1 MLNVVADALLPPASL
16 AVLAFLLFLFAPR
29 RRRIGLAVLAALL
42 AFGTEAVSAAL
53 FATLTF
59 PPAAPGPEPQAIV
72 ILSGDAVRMP
82 EPAPLEP
89 GLLTLERMRAGA
101 ALHRRTGLPV
111 LVSGGPFLGTEHTL
125 AAMMV
130 ASLHDD
136 FRIDVRWEEDRS
148 LDTWQNAEFSAA
160 ILRPLGIT
168 RIYLVTHSWH
178 MRRAMLAFR
187 RFGLDP
193 VPAPVREPRSPPWS
207 WYLLEIRASA
217 WQASYFALH
226 EWVGWAYYALRS

>member
-89 GLLTLERMRAGA
+89 GSLTLERMRAGA

-125 AAMMV
+125 AAMMA

-136 FRIDVRWEEDRS
+136 FRVDVRWEEDRS

-160 ILRPLGIT
+160 ILRPARDHPHLSGDAFLAHAACHA
-168 RIYLVTHSWH
+168 RLPPFRPRPRACARARAEVSSLVVVLA
-178 MRRAMLAFR
+178 RNPRLRLAGELLRAA
-187 RFGLDP
+187 
-193 VPAPVREPRSPPWS
+193 
-207 WYLLEIRASA
+207 
-217 WQASYFALH
+217 
-226 EWVGWAYYALRS
+226 